1 MYWSNWVSFSLFFF
15 FFFFQKSLPSN
26 DAMGEDDLD
35 EDAFEALF
43 SQLEEDL
50 KNDDPSLDDG
60 DEEISEEDL
69 ARLEQELAEAL
80 GDVDMGMLNSAADD
94 TESDNDAEEGD
105 DDDEEE
111 ERPVKLRNW
120 QLRRLASALRAGRRK
135 TSVGI

>member
-1 MYWSNWVSFSLFFF
+1 MYCSNCFF
-15 FFFFQKSLPSN
+15 FFFFQKSLPRN
-26 DAMGEDDLD
+26 DAKGEDDLD

-94 TESDNDAEEGD
+94 TESDNDAEEND
-105 DDDEEE
+105 DDEEEEE